1 MDFLH
6 AGKTMQDFYFNQ
18 TDLTDG
24 KLFVAGAEPGDFVV
38 IAGNGELCLPDIKSA
53 IENGVSGTIVF
64 FQQYVDYGSDYRI
77 KFISGS
83 SSQFKVQYAPA
94 YNGEWH
100 DEKQKDDKY
109 MRFSSDG
116 GSTWAHPV
124 VLAASSNSAVDYDGE
139 YISNYIVPINTGDT
153 CVDTIV
159 NTMVYPQINVFCEI
173 QANYEVGL
181 RQSNGSY
188 RFSYKNWNSAF
199 KPEVFLNGADTQ
211 LNDSMYSIDY
221 AKGIITPSFASTP
234 GDNLICTYN
243 FSWFTPAMLKGYVVR
258 SLGTINNSGNGAV
271 TSYTTKDLPVGWY
284 GISADLCIAMCMESL
299 IAGYTMWVG
308 RLIFAISP
316 NGLYDGND
324 NIISQLEL
332 LKRNAEERAY
342 KALDNPKMRAP
353 DYLAPPTPLYWRAVS
368 LGNGVRLGP
377 HGQMSYGKTRG
388 QKWNKMVGMVG
399 PDVQNVDLGV

>member
-1 MDFLH
+1 
-6 AGKTMQDFYFNQ
+6 MQDFYFNQ
-18 TDLTDG
+18 TNLTDG
-24 KLFVAGAEPGDFVV
+24 ELFIAGAKPGDFVV
-38 IAGNGELCLPDIKSA
+38 IAGNGELCLLDIKA
-53 IENGVSGTIVF
+53 TTKGGVSGTSVYF
-64 FQQYVDYGSDYRI
+64 EEYVDYGSDYQVR
-77 KFISGS
+77 FVSGS
-83 SSQFKVQYAPA
+83 SQVRMQYASA
-94 YNGEWH
+94 VDGEWH
-100 DEKQKDDKY
+100 DDQRDDDKY
-109 MRFSSDG
+109 MRFSTDG
-116 GSTWAHPV
+116 GSAWTKPM
-124 VLAASSNSAVDYDGE
+124 VLGETSASSDIEYDGE

-153 CVDTIV
+153 CIDTIV

-181 RQSNGSY
+181 RQADGSY

-211 LNDSMYSIDY
+211 LNESMYSVNY
-221 AKGIITPSFASTP
+221 AKGVITPSFAATP
-234 GDNLICTYN
+234 GDNMICTYN
-243 FSWFTPAMLKGYVVR
+243 FSWFTPAMLQGYVVR

-271 TSYTTKDLPVGWY
+271 TNYTTKDLPVGWY

-324 NIISQLEL
+324 NIMSQLEL

-388 QKWNKMVGMVG
+388 QKWNKMVGHIGPVG
-399 PDVQNVDLGV
+399 PDLGV